1 MKAKIILY
9 GWMVSILLM
18 IGGLGSMEW
27 AMETGEPV
35 FLQGLLMFL
44 VFLVFS
50 GLVILYQEE
59 TDEEMERLEKW
70 MDRVAKNINNWFEG
84 LI

>member
-18 IGGLGSMEW
+18 TGGLGSMEW